1 MSASTTS
8 IVSAR
13 PRAGEAVHG
22 RESGPGSRGRRL
34 LTSVRWLWAGIFG
47 RGEAQVTSS
56 DVAEVGMCA
65 GAATFSVAMTSD
77 IDDVLAAHL
86 LRTDGQ
92 EDLTFAL
99 YQPST
104 GMTRTTAILVDL
116 VYPQDGERQVHGNA
130 SFSGD
135 YFLRAAGLA
144 AERDLGLAF
153 LHSHPGGK
161 GWQGMSR
168 DDYAAESGHAGA
180 TQLITGL
187 PLVGLTLAGRDRT
200 YSARRW
206 HRPLTGS
213 ERPASSRV
221 AWVDEQAT
229 TVRVVGEQI
238 KVSYNDS
245 LVPVP
250 APTRRSLRTVQSW
263 GRRAHDDLIRLRI
276 GVVGG
281 GSVAQLVAESLV
293 RTGFIH
299 VDIFD
304 FDLVEEHNLDRLL
317 HATEADVGKS
327 KVSVLVNLLR
337 THTVTP
343 DAVVHGFD
351 DSVVEPEGWLRALDC
366 DVLFSCVDRPWPR
379 FALNVAAY
387 AHLIPVVDGGVA
399 VDVRA
404 GGDQS
409 GPNPSGGDPP
419 NAPAA
424 PFRLIGAEWRAHLV
438 GPNRRCME
446 CLGQY
451 DPGEVGMERAGLLD
465 DPTYIASLPADHHLR
480 RGENVFAFSMAC
492 AAAEVLE
499 MLRAVLGPSKIF
511 DVGATLTHW
520 TTAATERDVE
530 GCRPSCLFPTQLQG
544 RGDAAAVDV
553 TGPHPAAAAARAAA
567 SRPSHRARLRRER
580 QQVKQPLDVGRLGR
594 VEQ

>member
-1 MSASTTS
+1 MRRFWVQ
-8 IVSAR
+8 ILGG
-13 PRAGEAVHG
+13 GEGHVNFH
-22 RESGPGSRGRRL
+22 EV
-34 LTSVRWLWAGIFG
+34 TEAGI
-47 RGEAQVTSS
+47 
-56 DVAEVGMCA
+56 CA
-65 GAATFSVAMTSD
+65 GAATFSVAMTCD
-77 IDDVLAAHL
+77 IDDSLAAHL

-92 EDLTFAL
+92 EDLIFAL
-99 YQPST
+99 FQPST

-116 VYPQDGERQVHGNA
+116 IYPQDGERHVHGNA
-130 SFSGD
+130 SFSGS

-144 AERDLGLAF
+144 AASDLGLAF
-153 LHSHPGGK
+153 LHSHPGSD

-187 PLVGLTLAGRDRT
+187 PLVGLTLAGYDRT

-206 HRPLTGS
+206 YRSLAES
-213 ERPASSRV
+213 ELPVVAQT
-221 AWVDEQAT
+221 AWVHEQAT
-229 TVRVVGEQI
+229 TVRVVGGQF

-250 APTRRSLRTVQSW
+250 APTQRSLRTVQSW
-263 GRRAHDDLIRLRI
+263 GKRAHDDLIRLRV
-276 GVVGG
+276 GVIGG

-304 FDLVEEHNLDRLL
+304 FDLIEEHNLDRLL
-317 HATEADVGKS
+317 HATEADIGKS
-327 KVSVLVNLLR
+327 KVGVLVDLLR
-337 THTVTP
+337 AHTVTP

-351 DSVVEPEGWLRALDC
+351 DSVVEQEGWLRALDC

-404 GGDQS
+404 ADDQGS
-409 GPNPSGGDPP
+409 
-419 NAPAA
+419 ATAA

-438 GPNRRCME
+438 GPNRKCME

-451 DPGEVGMERAGLLD
+451 DPGEVGLERAGLLD
-465 DPTYIASLPADHHLR
+465 DPTYLASLPANHHLR

-499 MLRAVLGPSKIF
+499 FFRAVLGPSKIH
-511 DVGATLTHW
+511 DLGATLTHW
-520 TTAATERDVE
+520 TTATTERDLD
-530 GCRPSCLFPTQLQG
+530 GCRPGCPFPTQLQG
-544 RGDAAAVDV
+544 RGDAAGVDV
-553 TGPHPAAAAARAAA
+553 TGRHPAAAAARAAA
-567 SRPSHRARLRRER
+567 RRAESR
-580 QQVKQPLDVGRLGR
+580 DVNSASASKFSTH
-594 VEQ
+594 

>member
-1 MSASTTS
+1 MSTAATSTVS
-8 IVSAR
+8 SAR
-13 PRAGEAVHG
+13 AKAGDTVHG
-22 RESGPGSRGRRL
+22 RGPRPAYPLRRL
-34 LTSVRWLWAGIFG
+34 LTSVRRFWFRILG

-56 DVAEVGMCA
+56 EVVEVGMCA

-77 IDDVLAAHL
+77 IDQALAAHL
-86 LRTDGQ
+86 LREDGQ

-187 PLVGLTLAGRDRT
+187 PLVGLTLAGHDRT

-206 HRPLTGS
+206 YRPLAGS
-213 ERPASSRV
+213 ERPAAART

-238 KVSYNDS
+238 KASYNDS

-263 GRRAHDDLIRLRI
+263 GRRAHGDLIRLRI
-276 GVVGG
+276 GVIGG

-317 HATEADVGKS
+317 HATEADIGKS
-327 KVSVLVNLLR
+327 KVSVLVDLLR

-351 DSVVEPEGWLRALDC
+351 DSVIEQEGWLRALDC
-366 DVLFSCVDRPWPR
+366 DILFSCVDRPWPR

-404 GGDQS
+404 GDDQGVAS
-409 GPNPSGGDPP
+409 
-419 NAPAA
+419 AAA

-438 GPNRRCME
+438 GPNRECME

-451 DPGEVGMERAGLLD
+451 DPGEVGMDRAGLLD

-480 RGENVFAFSMAC
+480 RDENVFAFSMAC

-499 MLRAVLGPSKIF
+499 MLRAVLGPSKIH

-520 TTAATERDVE
+520 TTATTERDVE
-530 GCRPSCLFPTQLQG
+530 GCRPSCPFPTQLQG

-567 SRPSHRARLRRER
+567 RRTEPAYG
-580 QQVKQPLDVGRLGR
+580 VSDSKSSNH
-594 VEQ
+594 

>member
-1 MSASTTS
+1 MTAGITST
-8 IVSAR
+8 VSSHRAA
-13 PRAGEAVHG
+13 AGETVHG
-22 RESGPGSRGRRL
+22 HYPSPGSWGRRL
-34 LTSVRWLWAGIFG
+34 LRSIRRLWAPIFG
-47 RGEAQVTSS
+47 RWEAQATSPET
-56 DVAEVGMCA
+56 AGTGTCA
-65 GAATFSVAMTSD
+65 SAPTFSVAMTSD
-77 IDDVLAAHL
+77 IDRALATHL
-86 LRTDGQ
+86 LREDGQ
-92 EDLTFAL
+92 EDLIFAL
-99 YQPST
+99 YQRST

-116 VYPQDGERQVHGNA
+116 VHPQGGERQVHGNA

-168 DDYAAESGHAGA
+168 DDHAAESGHAGA

-187 PLVGLTLAGRDRT
+187 PLVGLTLAGHDRT

-206 HRPLTGS
+206 DRPLSGS
-213 ERPASSRV
+213 ERPGAAQT
-221 AWVDEQAT
+221 AWADQQAT

-238 KVSYNDS
+238 KASYNDS

-263 GRRAHDDLIRLRI
+263 GKRAHDDLIRLRI
-276 GVVGG
+276 GIIGG
-281 GSVAQLVAESLV
+281 GSVAQLVAESLM

-317 HATEADVGKS
+317 HATGADIGKS
-327 KVSVLVNLLR
+327 KVSVLVDLLR

-351 DSVVEPEGWLRALDC
+351 DSVIEQEGWLRALDC

-404 GGDQS
+404 GD
-409 GPNPSGGDPP
+409 DHCV
-419 NAPAA
+419 ATAA
-424 PFRLIGAEWRAHLV
+424 SPFRLIGAEWRAHLV
-438 GPNRRCME
+438 GPNRECME

-499 MLRAVLGPSKIF
+499 LLRAVLGPSKIH

-520 TTAATERDVE
+520 TTATTERDVD
-530 GCRPSCLFPTQLQG
+530 GCRAGCPFPTQLQG
-544 RGDAAAVDV
+544 RGDAAGVDV
-553 TGPHPAAAAARAAA
+553 TGRHPAAAAARAAA
-567 SRPSHRARLRRER
+567 RPTESMDVYGARDS
-580 QQVKQPLDVGRLGR
+580 KSSTH
-594 VEQ
+594 

>member
-1 MSASTTS
+1 MSASTTR
-8 IVSAR
+8 IVSSAR
-13 PRAGEAVHG
+13 ARAGETVHG
-22 RESGPGSRGRRL
+22 RDPGPGSRGRRL
-34 LTSVRWLWAGIFG
+34 LPSVRRLGARIFG
-47 RGEAQVTSS
+47 RGEAQVTSPEA
-56 DVAEVGMCA
+56 AETGRCA
-65 GAATFSVAMTSD
+65 SAATFSVAMTSE
-77 IDDVLAAHL
+77 IDHALAAHL
-86 LRTDGQ
+86 LREDGQ

-104 GMTRTTAILVDL
+104 GMTRATAILVDL
-116 VYPQDGERQVHGNA
+116 MHPQDGERQVHGNA

-144 AERDLGLAF
+144 ADRDLGLAF

-168 DDYAAESGHAGA
+168 DDRAAESGHAGA

-187 PLVGLTLAGRDRT
+187 PLIGLTLAGRDQT

-206 HRPLTGS
+206 HRPVAGS
-213 ERPASSRV
+213 GRTASSRT
-221 AWVDEQAT
+221 AWVDQPAT

-263 GRRAHDDLIRLRI
+263 GRRAHDDLVRLRI
-276 GVVGG
+276 GVIGG

-299 VDIFD
+299 VVILD

-317 HATEADVGKS
+317 HATEADVGQPKA
-327 KVSVLVNLLR
+327 SVLVDRLR
-337 THTVTP
+337 SHTVTP
-343 DAVVHGFD
+343 EAVVHGFD
-351 DSVVEPEGWLRALDC
+351 DSVVEPEGRLRALDC

-404 GGDQS
+404 GCDQS
-409 GPNPSGGDPP
+409 GSNPSGGD
-419 NAPAA
+419 APDAPA

-465 DPTYIASLPADHHLR
+465 DPAYIASLPADHHLR

-499 MLRAVLGPSKIF
+499 LLRAVLGPSKIF

-520 TTAATERDVE
+520 TTATTERDVE
-530 GCRPSCLFPTQLQG
+530 GCRPGCPFPTQLQS

-567 SRPSHRARLRRER
+567 RRTE
-580 QQVKQPLDVGRLGR
+580 PT
-594 VEQ
+594 

>member
-1 MSASTTS
+1 MSTAATIT
-8 IVSAR
+8 VSSLRA
-13 PRAGEAVHG
+13 RAGEAVP
-22 RESGPGSRGRRL
+22 RRGPHPAYPLRRL
-34 LTSVRWLWAGIFG
+34 LTSVRRFWIRILGG
-47 RGEAQVTSS
+47 GDVQVTSS
-56 DVAEVGMCA
+56 EVADAGMCA

-77 IDDVLAAHL
+77 SDDALAAHL

-92 EDLTFAL
+92 EDLIFAL

-116 VYPQDGERQVHGNA
+116 VYPQDGERHLHGNA
-130 SFSGD
+130 SFLGD

-153 LHSHPGGK
+153 LHSHPGCK

-187 PLVGLTLAGRDRT
+187 PLVGLTLAGHDRT

-206 HRPLTGS
+206 YRPFSGS
-213 ERPASSRV
+213 ERPAAAAQT

-238 KVSYNDS
+238 KASYNDS

-250 APTRRSLRTVQSW
+250 APTRRSQRTVQSW
-263 GRRAHDDLIRLRI
+263 GKRAHDDLIRLRI
-276 GVVGG
+276 GVIGG

-317 HATEADVGKS
+317 HATEADIGKS
-327 KVSVLVNLLR
+327 KVGVLVDLLR

-351 DSVVEPEGWLRALDC
+351 DSVIEQQGWLRALDC

-404 GGDQS
+404 GDQ
-409 GPNPSGGDPP
+409 GM
-419 NAPAA
+419 ATAAA

-438 GPNRRCME
+438 GPNRECME

-465 DPTYIASLPADHHLR
+465 DPTYIASLPAHHHLR
-480 RGENVFAFSMAC
+480 RGENVFVFSMAC

-499 MLRAVLGPSKIF
+499 LLRAVLGPSKIH

-520 TTAATERDVE
+520 TTATTERDVD
-530 GCRPSCLFPTQLQG
+530 GCRAGCPFPTQLQG
-544 RGDAAAVDV
+544 RGDAAGVDV
-553 TGPHPAAAAARAAA
+553 TGRHRAAAAARAAA
-567 SRPSHRARLRRER
+567 RPIESM
-580 QQVKQPLDVGRLGR
+580 DVYGACDGKSSTH
-594 VEQ
+594 